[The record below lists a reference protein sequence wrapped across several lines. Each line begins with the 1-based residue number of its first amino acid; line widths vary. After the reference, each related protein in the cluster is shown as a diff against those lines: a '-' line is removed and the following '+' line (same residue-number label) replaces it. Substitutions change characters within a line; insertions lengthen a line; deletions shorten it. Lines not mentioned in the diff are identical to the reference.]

1 MEKEMQL
8 AKFETYLRY
17 EEKSESTISKY
28 LHDVG
33 EMLDFMGQ
41 AGLSKD
47 LLMQYR
53 GHLSSQCR
61 ACTVNGKLSAVNAY
75 LKCMGL
81 EGHKVKFL
89 KVQKRIYIDEKRE
102 LTEQDYRRL
111 LETAFRMG
119 KQQLYFLM
127 LVLYGTGIRIS
138 ELPYVT
144 VEAIHQGK
152 AEIYMKGKYRVIIFP
167 RNLVRQLKEYTRDA
181 DIKSGCIFRTKGGRC
196 LDRSNICHS
205 MKKICQEARVEKSK
219 VFPHNFRHLFAKS
232 FYAIE
237 KNLAHLADIL
247 GHASIETTRIYVA
260 SSLKQYEKVMNRMR
274 IAIDKK
280 GPQNNHSVVSY
291 RHFCKSE
298 MQSPCIL

>member
-1 MEKEMQL
+1 MEKEML
-8 AKFETYLRY
+8 LTKFETYLRT

-53 GHLSSQCR
+53 GHLSRQCR
-61 ACTVNGKLSAVNAY
+61 ARTVNGKLSAINAY

-81 EGHKVKFL
+81 EAHKVKFL
-89 KVQKRIYIDEKRE
+89 KVQKRIYMDEKRE
-102 LTEQDYRRL
+102 LTEQECRRL
-111 LETAFRMG
+111 LETASRTG
-119 KQQLYFLM
+119 KSQLYFLM

-144 VEAIHQGK
+144 VEAVYQGN

-167 RNLVRQLKEYTRDA
+167 RKLVKQLKEYTRDA
-181 DIKSGCIFRTKGGRC
+181 NIKSGCIFRTKSGRC

-205 MKKICQEARVEKSK
+205 MKKICREARVDQSK
-219 VFPHNFRHLFAKS
+219 VFPHNFRHLFADGEL
-232 FYAIE
+232 F
-237 KNLAHLADIL
+237 LV
-247 GHASIETTRIYVA
+247 R
-260 SSLKQYEKVMNRMR
+260 
-274 IAIDKK
+274 
-280 GPQNNHSVVSY
+280 VSGLEG
-291 RHFCKSE
+291 K
-298 MQSPCIL
+298 M